1 MKTKKFT
8 HLNCA
13 PKSNYNYTCYSR
25 KRLNRLKKKFNKKH
39 KDKIKKKT
47 KKGIWNSLKK
57 KFSKSCYDEKCW
69 LKKLHIYDKVLPNK
83 LFAPDSPEEWKKKP
97 NAWLSTTDI
106 ERVIKQYQQKYKNF
120 VNLAVSPS
128 DFDYKY
134 KDGSCVDN
142 ALCQFEL
149 KKYLNKK
156 IGAVF
161 NIDSHEKD
169 GSHWVAVFIYP
180 KKQLLYYFN
189 STGAPP
195 TKNINRFIKKVKQQ
209 GKDLN
214 KPFKYEYNKLPHQK
228 RDTECGIYVLY
239 FLITMLKSRDPKLF
253 TSIISDNDICKY
265 RTIYFNKAICK
276 LCNKR
281 ECECNIN

>member
-1 MKTKKFT
+1 M
-8 HLNCA
+8 
-13 PKSNYNYTCYSR
+13 
-25 KRLNRLKKKFNKKH
+25 
-39 KDKIKKKT
+39 
-47 KKGIWNSLKK
+47 
-57 KFSKSCYDEKCW
+57 
-69 LKKLHIYDKVLPNK
+69 
-83 LFAPDSPEEWKKKP
+83 
-97 NAWLSTTDI
+97 
-106 ERVIKQYQQKYKNF
+106 
-120 VNLAVSPS
+120 
-128 DFDYKY
+128 
-134 KDGSCVDN
+134 
-142 ALCQFEL
+142 
-149 KKYLNKK
+149 
-156 IGAVF
+156 
-161 NIDSHEKD
+161 
-169 GSHWVAVFIYP
+169 
-180 KKQLLYYFN
+180 LYYFN

-228 RDTECGIYVLY
+228 KDTECGIYVLY